1 MLFSTSWLLSMDRA
15 HSLPYSTHQLTCT
28 YECCSPPAGCC
39 PWTGHIVSPT
49 VHTNSPVHMN
59 VVLHQLAAVHGL
71 DTSSPLQYTPTHLYT
86 WRLFS
91 TSWLLSM
98 DRAHSLP
105 YSTHQLTCTYE
116 CCSPPAGCCPWTG
129 HIVSP
134 TVHTNSPV
142 HMNVVL
148 HQLAVVHGQG
158 T

>member
-1 MLFSTSWLLSMDRA
+1 MDRA

-28 YECCSPPAGCC
+28 CEGCSPPAGCC

-49 VHTNSPVHMN
+49 VHTNSHVHVK
-59 VVLHQLAAVHGL
+59 VVLHQLAAIHGL

-91 TSWLLSM
+91 TSWLMSV
-98 DRAHSLP
+98 DRTLHLP
-105 YSTHQLTCTYE
+105 YSTHQLTFTHE
-116 CCSPPAGCCPWTG
+116 GCSPPAGWCPWTG

-142 HMNVVL
+142 HMKVVL
-148 HQLAVVHGQG
+148 HQLADVHGQG